1 MSVVE
6 AVAGRLSQGA
16 CYEIQGYRYGYPTF
30 AIVGGAAIAG
40 YFFFKEYDETP
51 QQAAPSPTPS
61 IEESTTSPT
70 PEPDR
75 EVGSLPEASLELNPG
90 PSPPTPADP
99 MESYLAKLK
108 DEESIRDELYRLYG
122 RFNGLVGNYDNY
134 KTTSQEEW
142 SELLEY
148 NFLQPEVYE
157 KFAEVTSSEELGK
170 DFTNVASLVDCA
182 REGLT
187 DGEPSEEDIQAL
199 RYAYEIV
206 NDVQIWIL
214 PQGAEDTKV
223 RHRFGAS
230 FALDRHEQ
238 ADNIEEWLAEKE

>member
-1 MSVVE
+1 MKSKT
-6 AVAGRLSQGA
+6 AAAILSL
-16 CYEIQGYRYGYPTF
+16 

-40 YFFFKEYDETP
+40 YFFFKESDEPPP
-51 QQAAPSPTPS
+51 QQAAPSPTPP
-61 IEESTTSPT
+61 IEESTTSPA

-75 EVGSLPEASLELNPG
+75 VVGSLPEASLELNSE

-99 MESYLAKLK
+99 MESYLATLK
-108 DEESIRDELYRLYG
+108 DDDSIRDELYRLYG

-142 SELLEY
+142 SELLDY

-170 DFTNVASLVDCA
+170 DFANVASLVDCA
-182 REGLT
+182 REGLA

-214 PQGAEDTKV
+214 PQGAEDKKV

-230 FALDRHEQ
+230 FALDDHTQ
-238 ADNIEEWLAEKE
+238 ADKIEKWLAEKK

>member
-1 MSVVE
+1 MKSKVT
-6 AVAGRLSQGA
+6 AAAILSL
-16 CYEIQGYRYGYPTF
+16 

-40 YFFFKEYDETP
+40 YFFFKESDVP
-51 QQAAPSPTPS
+51 QQAAPSPP
-61 IEESTTSPT
+61 IEESKTSPT
-70 PEPDR
+70 SEPDR
-75 EVGSLPEASLELNPG
+75 EVGSLPEASPE
-90 PSPPTPADP
+90 PSPQASPSNPADP
-99 MESYLAKLK
+99 MESYLAMLK
-108 DEESIRDELYRLYG
+108 DDESIRDELYRLYG

-134 KTTSQEEW
+134 KTTSKEEW
-142 SELLEY
+142 SKLLDY

-170 DFTNVASLVDCA
+170 DFVNVASLVALA

-187 DGEPSEEDIQAL
+187 DGEPSTDDIQAL

-230 FALDRHEQ
+230 FALDDHER
-238 ADNIEEWLAEKE
+238 ADTIEEWLAKKE